1 MVNENCQSS
10 DNSSK
15 CPFEYSFKCI
25 YSSAESKR
33 MEIVLIYNCFLKDNL
48 PRVTITS
55 FSACFVGKKTSHQGM
70 SSNTLQLE
78 DKALIS
84 RITESHTYI
93 HILLWTLRILFISLV
108 VQLSHFMIRKAISHM

>member
-25 YSSAESKR
+25 YSAESKR

-48 PRVTITS
+48 SRMTITS
-55 FSACFVGKKTSHQGM
+55 FSACFVGKKTSHQGI

-84 RITESHTYI
+84 RITESHTHI
-93 HILLWTLRILFISLV
+93 RILLWTLRILFISLV
-108 VQLSHFMIRKAISHM
+108 DQLSHFMIRKAINHI